1 MTSSNSVTSSRS
13 VVLRDYA
20 AGPSVVELS
29 VPALQPGEILV
40 EVSAATVCGT
50 DVHIAAGNFPQ
61 LATLPLVMGH
71 EGTGRVVATNGRS
84 VDVNGR
90 PLDPGSSIVW
100 AHPWCGHCFSCALA
114 EEPTMCENT
123 AGYGWGPSP
132 QGRLN
137 GTFSEYFIVSPES
150 KVLRVS
156 DRLDPALV
164 SSATCA
170 LRTVMHAM
178 TRIAR
183 VRFSDHVVVL
193 GSGPVGLYAAAVAL
207 ASGASGVHMIGGPK
221 ERLTITEDWGLA
233 TCFDIFSS
241 SHDQR
246 RAEILDRTGGR
257 GADIVIECAGPA
269 VAFNEGLDVLRK
281 GGSYLVLGQAHRET
295 VPFNTT
301 ALKVRQQNIVT
312 SLSAEIVHFHEAMSF
327 LERFSNRFH
336 LAQMVE
342 GHSFGLD
349 DAAAALALM
358 RSGEAM
364 KPVIYPS
371 HKGHST

>member
-1 MTSSNSVTSSRS
+1 MNLSRT
-13 VVLRDYA
+13 VVLHDYA
-20 AGPSVVELS
+20 AGPVVVDL
-29 VPALQPGEILV
+29 PIPDLQPGEILV

-71 EGTGRVVATNGRS
+71 EGTGRVVATNGRH

-90 PLDPGSSIVW
+90 SLEPGASIVW
-100 AHPWCGHCFSCALA
+100 AHPWCGHCFSCAIA
-114 EEPTMCENT
+114 EEPTICENT

-132 QGRLN
+132 DGRLN
-137 GTFSEYFIVSPES
+137 GTFSEFFIVSPES

-178 TRIAR
+178 TRIPR
-183 VRFSDHVVVL
+183 IRFSDHVVVL

-207 ASGASGVHMIGGPK
+207 ASGAAGVHMVGGPK
-221 ERLTITEDWGLA
+221 ERLTITDGWGLA

-241 SHDQR
+241 THDER
-246 RAEILDRTGGR
+246 RSEILDRTGGR
-257 GADIVIECAGPA
+257 GADVVIECAGPA

-281 GGSYLVLGQAHRET
+281 GGSYVVLGQAHRET
-295 VPFNTT
+295 VPVNTT
-301 ALKVRQQNIVT
+301 GLKVRQQNVVT

-327 LERFSNRFH
+327 LERFAGRFD
-336 LAQMVE
+336 LETMVGSHRYSIDE
-342 GHSFGLD
+342 VSD
-349 DAAAALALM
+349 ALAAM

-364 KPVIYPS
+364 KPVIYPTFNNPPR
-371 HKGHST
+371 KGQSS

>member
-1 MTSSNSVTSSRS
+1 MNLSRA
-13 VVLRDYA
+13 VVLSDYA
-20 AGPSVVELS
+20 RGPVVVELP
-29 VPALQPGEILV
+29 VPELRPGEILV

-71 EGTGRVVATNGRS
+71 EGTGRVVASNGRH

-90 PLDPGSSIVW
+90 SLEPGASIVW
-100 AHPWCGHCFSCALA
+100 AHPWCGHCFSCAIA
-114 EEPTMCENT
+114 EEPTICENT

-132 QGRLN
+132 DGRLN
-137 GTFSEYFIVSPES
+137 GTFSEFFVVSPES

-156 DRLDPALV
+156 DRLDPAVV

-178 TRIAR
+178 TRIQR
-183 VRFSDHVVVL
+183 IRFSDHVVVL
-193 GSGPVGLYAAAVAL
+193 GSGPVGLYAAAVAV
-207 ASGASGVHMIGGPK
+207 ASGAAGVHMVGGPK
-221 ERLTITEDWGLA
+221 ERLAITDDWGLA

-241 SHDQR
+241 THDER

-257 GADIVIECAGPA
+257 GADVVIECAGPA
-269 VAFNEGLDVLRK
+269 AAFNEGLEVLRK
-281 GGSYLVLGQAHRET
+281 GGSYVVLGQAHRET
-295 VPFNTT
+295 VPVNTT
-301 ALKVRQQNIVT
+301 GLKVRQQNVVT

-327 LERFSNRFH
+327 LERFADRFH
-336 LAQMVE
+336 LETMVE
-342 GHSFGLD
+342 SHRYSID
-349 DAAAALALM
+349 QVSDALAAM

-364 KPVIYPS
+364 KPVIYPTYNNPPR
-371 HKGHST
+371 KGQSS

>member
-1 MTSSNSVTSSRS
+1 MNLSRTA
-13 VVLRDYA
+13 VLTDYA
-20 AGPSVVELS
+20 TGPSIIDLE

-90 PLDPGSSIVW
+90 DLAPGSSIVW
-100 AHPWCGHCFSCALA
+100 AHPWCGHCFSCAIA
-114 EEPTMCENT
+114 EEPTICENT

-132 QGRLN
+132 EGRLN
-137 GTFSEYFIVSPES
+137 GTFSEFFIVSPES

-178 TRIAR
+178 TRIPR
-183 VRFSDHVVVL
+183 IRFSDQVVVL
-193 GSGPVGLYAAAVAL
+193 GSGPVGLYAAAVAA
-207 ASGASGVHMIGGPK
+207 ASGAAGVHMIGGPK
-221 ERLTITEDWGLA
+221 ERLTITDDWGLA

-241 SHDQR
+241 THEER
-246 RAEILDRTGGR
+246 RTEILDRTGGR
-257 GADIVIECAGPA
+257 GADVVIECAGPA
-269 VAFNEGLDVLRK
+269 VAFNEGLDVLRR

-295 VPFNTT
+295 VPVNTT
-301 ALKVRQQNIVT
+301 GLKVRQQNVYT
-312 SLSAEIVHFHEAMSF
+312 SLSAEIVHFYEAMSF
-327 LERFSNRFH
+327 LERYADRFQ

-342 GHSFGLD
+342 SHRFTLD
-349 DAAAALALM
+349 QVSDALAVM

-364 KPVIYPS
+364 KPVIYPTYNIPPR
-371 HKGHST
+371 KGDLS

>member
-1 MTSSNSVTSSRS
+1 MNLSRT
-13 VVLRDYA
+13 VVLTDYA
-20 AGPSVVELS
+20 AGPSVVDLR
-29 VPALQPGEILV
+29 VPDLQPGEILV

-90 PLDPGSSIVW
+90 DLTLGSSIVW
-100 AHPWCGHCFSCALA
+100 AHPWCGHCFSCAIA
-114 EEPTMCENT
+114 EEPTICENT

-132 QGRLN
+132 EGRLN
-137 GTFSEYFIVSPES
+137 GTFSEFFIVSPES

-178 TRIAR
+178 TRIPR
-183 VRFSDHVVVL
+183 IRFSDQVVVL
-193 GSGPVGLYAAAVAL
+193 GSGPVGLYAAAVAV
-207 ASGASGVHMIGGPK
+207 ASGAAGVHMIGGPK
-221 ERLTITEDWGLA
+221 ERLTITDEWGLA

-241 SHDQR
+241 THDER
-246 RAEILDRTGGR
+246 RAEILDRTVGR
-257 GADIVIECAGPA
+257 GADVVIECAGPA
-269 VAFNEGLDVLRK
+269 VAFNEGLDVLRR

-295 VPFNTT
+295 VSVNTT
-301 ALKVRQQNIVT
+301 GLKVRQQNVVT

-327 LERFSNRFH
+327 LERYADRFQ

-342 GHSFGLD
+342 SHHFNLD
-349 DAAAALALM
+349 HVSDALAVM

-364 KPVIYPS
+364 KPVIYPTYNNPPR
-371 HKGHST
+371 KGDLS

>member
-1 MTSSNSVTSSRS
+1 MTNSRS
-13 VVLRDYA
+13 VVLTDYA
-20 AGPSVVELS
+20 FGPSVVELE

-71 EGTGRVVATNGRS
+71 EGTGIVVSTHGRT

-90 PLDPGSSIVW
+90 ELEIGSPIVW
-100 AHPWCGHCFSCALA
+100 AHPWCGHCFSCAIA
-114 EEPTMCENT
+114 EEPTICENT

-132 QGRLN
+132 KGRLN

-178 TRIAR
+178 TRIPR
-183 VRFSDHVVVL
+183 IRFSDHVVVL
-193 GSGPVGLYAAAVAL
+193 GSGPVGLYAAAVAA
-207 ASGASGVHMIGGPK
+207 ASGAAGVHMIGGPG
-221 ERLTITEDWGLA
+221 ERLTITDDWGLT
-233 TCFDIFSS
+233 TCFDIFTS
-241 SHDQR
+241 SHEDR
-246 RAEILDRTGGR
+246 KAEILDRTEGR
-257 GADIVIECAGPA
+257 GADLVIECAGPA
-269 VAFNEGLDVLRK
+269 VAFNEGLDILRR

-295 VPFNTT
+295 VPVNTT
-301 ALKVRQQNIVT
+301 GLKVRQQNVVT
-312 SLSAEIVHFHEAMSF
+312 SLSAEIVHFHEAMAF
-327 LERFSNRFH
+327 LERYAERFD
-336 LAQMVE
+336 LAQMVNT
-342 GHSFGLD
+342 HSFSLD
-349 DAAAALALM
+349 DVATALDVM

-364 KPVIYPS
+364 KPVIRPSSNSS
-371 HKGHST
+371 HKGTPS

>member
-1 MTSSNSVTSSRS
+1 MNLSRT
-13 VVLRDYA
+13 VVLTDYA
-20 AGPSVVELS
+20 AGPSVVNLKI
-29 VPALQPGEILV
+29 PALQPGEILV

-71 EGTGRVVATNGRS
+71 EGTGLVVATNGRS

-90 PLDPGSSIVW
+90 DLTPGSSIVW
-100 AHPWCGHCFSCALA
+100 AHPWCGHCFSCAIA
-114 EEPTMCENT
+114 EEPTICENT

-132 QGRLN
+132 EGRLN
-137 GTFSEYFIVSPES
+137 GTFSEFFIVSPES

-178 TRIAR
+178 TRIPR
-183 VRFSDHVVVL
+183 IRFSDQVVVL
-193 GSGPVGLYAAAVAL
+193 GSGPVGLYAAAVAV
-207 ASGASGVHMIGGPK
+207 ACGAAGVHMIGGPK
-221 ERLTITEDWGLA
+221 ERLTITDDWGLA
-233 TCFDIFSS
+233 TCFDIFTST
-241 SHDQR
+241 HEER

-257 GADIVIECAGPA
+257 GADVVIECAGPA
-269 VAFNEGLDVLRK
+269 VAFNEGLDVLRR

-295 VPFNTT
+295 VPVNTT
-301 ALKVRQQNIVT
+301 GLKVRQQNVYT
-312 SLSAEIVHFHEAMSF
+312 SLSAEIVHFYEAMSF
-327 LERFSNRFH
+327 LERYADRFQ
-336 LAQMVE
+336 LEQMVE
-342 GHSFGLD
+342 DHRFTLD
-349 DAAAALALM
+349 QVSDALAFM

-364 KPVIYPS
+364 KPVIYPTYNNPPR
-371 HKGHST
+371 KGDLS